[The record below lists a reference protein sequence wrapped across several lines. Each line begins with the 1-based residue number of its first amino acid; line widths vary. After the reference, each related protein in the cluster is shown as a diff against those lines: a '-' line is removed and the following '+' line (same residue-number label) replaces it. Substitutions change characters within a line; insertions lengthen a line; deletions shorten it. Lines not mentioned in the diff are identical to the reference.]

1 MVPPDICSKWHVTI
15 CKRKK
20 DGYWRASWRSD
31 WRALETEALTVQFG
45 VDTVQNEKSRV
56 WRYLQ
61 KRSELLTPSKFFD
74 TIWKR
79 SPEPLGQ
86 HEDNIWCRTLKKSW
100 LKGVWAPA
108 ARALFRSCDLRCDR
122 GSRGGAPGVPVREAG
137 DGPRSTESRPCRDH
151 RPRSQGA
158 RQARANGGQPE
169 SGRRGG

>member
-108 ARALFRSCDLRCDR
+108 ARALFRSCDSRCDR
-122 GSRGGAPGVPVREAG
+122 GSRGGASGV
-137 DGPRSTESRPCRDH
+137 S
-151 RPRSQGA
+151 A
-158 RQARANGGQPE
+158 RWAHYE
-169 SGRRGG
+169 KYK